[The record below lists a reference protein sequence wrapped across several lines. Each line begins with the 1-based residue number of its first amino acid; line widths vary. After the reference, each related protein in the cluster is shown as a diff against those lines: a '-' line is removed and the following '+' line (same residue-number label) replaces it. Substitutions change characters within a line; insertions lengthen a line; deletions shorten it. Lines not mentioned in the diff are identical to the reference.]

1 MLSQRGW
8 MIFMADLSAEVC
20 FAAPQ
25 SQALMP
31 ITVTQ
36 GTSIRTAVMASL
48 LPSMFPDYD
57 FSCLPCGVFGQ
68 VVDDVLQAVHHSTHV
83 GARFCNAVQR
93 LVHVH
98 DHVVGGQH
106 AKQVGRC

>member
-1 MLSQRGW
+1 

-36 GTSIRTAVMASL
+36 GTSIRAAVMGSP

-68 VVDDVLQAVHHSTHV
+68 VVDDEREV
-83 GARFCNAVQR
+83 
-93 LVHVH
+93 
-98 DHVVGGQH
+98 
-106 AKQVGRC
+106 QVGDRIEVYRPLINDPKARRRNRAGR

>member
-1 MLSQRGW
+1 
-8 MIFMADLSAEVC
+8 MADLSAEVC

-25 SQALMP
+25 NQALMP

-36 GTSIRTAVMASL
+36 GTSIRTAVMGSL

-68 VVDDVLQAVHHSTHV
+68 VVDDEREV
-83 GARFCNAVQR
+83 
-93 LVHVH
+93 
-98 DHVVGGQH
+98 
-106 AKQVGRC
+106 QVGDRIEVYRPLINEPKARRRNRAGR